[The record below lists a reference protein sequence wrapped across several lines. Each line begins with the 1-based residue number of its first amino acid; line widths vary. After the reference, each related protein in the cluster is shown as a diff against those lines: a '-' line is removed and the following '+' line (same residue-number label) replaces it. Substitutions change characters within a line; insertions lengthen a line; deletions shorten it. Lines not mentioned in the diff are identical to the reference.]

1 MPIKSLAIICVHAS
15 PLARLGGDKAGG
27 MNVYVR
33 ELAQEF
39 GSRGIRVDIFT
50 RYTHPDTPQ
59 IDMSLGNQVRVISLE
74 AGPRAPMQ
82 PNDVIGHLQQFTR
95 QLIDFVA
102 NQGMHYDL
110 IHSHYWLSGVV
121 AHQLRENWGTP
132 FVQMFHTLGQMKNR
146 ITNSLP
152 VTPSLPDIRVSYE
165 TKVVEWADALIAAT
179 RAEYTQLLWLY
190 RADRRKIEII
200 PPGYNPDLFYP
211 TDMESA
217 RRSIGATKTR
227 HVFVFVGRLEPLK
240 AIDSILEALSLIA
253 QSRQDLLLSME
264 LIVVGGNLDDHD
276 PELNR
281 LKALT
286 TQLQVEEQVRFIGSQ
301 EHSRLRELYA
311 AATAV
316 LMPSDYESFGM
327 VALEAMASGAPV
339 IASEVGGLAY
349 LVKDEETGFLVPSR
363 EPAELATHMVD
374 IMENSDLQRRMSKA
388 AVQAAAQY
396 SWGNIADQLEVV
408 FQQAIMKTTTNRRMS
423 SEYP

>member
-1 MPIKSLAIICVHAS
+1 
-15 PLARLGGDKAGG
+15 
-27 MNVYVR
+27 
-33 ELAQEF
+33 
-39 GSRGIRVDIFT
+39 
-50 RYTHPDTPQ
+50 
-59 IDMSLGNQVRVISLE
+59 
-74 AGPRAPMQ
+74 
-82 PNDVIGHLQQFTR
+82 
-95 QLIDFVA
+95 
-102 NQGMHYDL
+102 
-110 IHSHYWLSGVV
+110 
-121 AHQLRENWGTP
+121 
-132 FVQMFHTLGQMKNR
+132 
-146 ITNSLP
+146 
-152 VTPSLPDIRVSYE
+152 
-165 TKVVEWADALIAAT
+165 
-179 RAEYTQLLWLY
+179 
-190 RADRRKIEII
+190 
-200 PPGYNPDLFYP
+200 
-211 TDMESA
+211 
-217 RRSIGATKTR
+217 
-227 HVFVFVGRLEPLK
+227 
-240 AIDSILEALSLIA
+240 
-253 QSRQDLLLSME
+253 ME
-264 LIVVGGNLDDHD
+264 LIVVGGNLDDYD

-374 IMENSDLQRRMSKA
+374 IMENPDLQRRMSKA

-396 SWGNIADQLEVV
+396 SWGNIAYQLEVV